1 MTQLFDLLPDRLFS
15 PLASANRRTY
25 GALLLDLYPL
35 FFDQIHADVFPSRET
50 VRHEIEERLAVM
62 AVAWQEEAE
71 LNPVPLV
78 GATLAACSSSSAISP
93 PGISAPAI
101 RSSAVSAAVVPPAA
115 AETTVIFAST
125 SLSPST
131 PLSEHEASPAAQ
143 VYRRLRDAGWIEEEQ
158 DGYRVRVTVP
168 PAVGT
173 LWASLVEI
181 ARPDRVF
188 YGGMVLSIFNN
199 VQKAWEEPAAQVLAL
214 RQAAREAR
222 RFLQHLNTMIYG
234 LKGLLGEISGCEDHR
249 LILSRFFEDF
259 VERILVQDYK
269 RLKTRNNPFRFR
281 QQILQRVRELEYDLE
296 RQQALVNGYLEQTGE
311 IDGEAARRAIADDI
325 RQLRDVFERLDAH
338 LERVDRFRARVERRV
353 ADTVRYLDRTQPGQ
367 AARIAGL
374 LRDLGQHLA
383 GVPDEATPPFALP
396 LIDVLPI
403 GAQSL
408 KAAPRHRHP
417 PQPRPLV
424 SRPVDPAV
432 QARQQALRA
441 YLDRRRID
449 PRRIG
454 LYLERQLA
462 GRGQVEGAAMTI
474 TSVEDFIAF
483 THVRHLN
490 YLPGAGRL
498 RLSYQVEAREGVID
512 NDWVRCPDFAVWR
525 RQADPLHLNKRES

>member
-1 MTQLFDLLPDRLFS
+1 
-15 PLASANRRTY
+15 
-25 GALLLDLYPL
+25 LDLYPL

-71 LNPVPLV
+71 LNPVPLA

>member
-1 MTQLFDLLPDRLFS
+1 MTQLFDRLPDRLFS
-15 PLASANRRTY
+15 PLASGNRRTY

-62 AVAWQEEAE
+62 AVAWQEEVEVGAE
-71 LNPVPLV
+71 APAPKTTGTSVPLS
-78 GATLAACSSSSAISP
+78 GATAFP
-93 PGISAPAI
+93 
-101 RSSAVSAAVVPPAA
+101 V
-115 AETTVIFAST
+115 ASGGDHET
-125 SLSPST
+125 SL
-131 PLSEHEASPAAQ
+131 AAQ
-143 VYRRLRDAGWIEEEQ
+143 VYRRLRDVGWFEEEQ
-158 DGYRVRVTVP
+158 DGYRVWVTVP

-173 LWASLVEI
+173 LWASLMEI

-199 VQKAWEEPAAQVLAL
+199 VQKAWEEPEAQVLAL

-222 RFLQHLNTMIYG
+222 RFLQHLSTMIQG
-234 LKGLLGEISGCEDHR
+234 LKGLHGEISGYNDHR

-259 VERILVQDYK
+259 VTRILVQDYK
-269 RLKTRNNPFRFR
+269 RLKTRNNPFRYR
-281 QQILQRVRELEYDLE
+281 QQILQRVRELEYDLV
-296 RQQALVNGYLEQTGE
+296 RQRALVRGYLEQTGE
-311 IDGEAARRAIADDI
+311 ADGDAAQRAIGEDL
-325 RQLRDVFERLDAH
+325 RQLRDVFERLDGH

-367 AARIAGL
+367 AARLAGL
-374 LRDLGQHLA
+374 LRDLGPPL
-383 GVPDEATPPFALP
+383 GELPDEAATPLPLP
-396 LIDVLPI
+396 LIDVLPV

-417 PQPRPLV
+417 PTPRPLI
-424 SRPVDPAV
+424 SRAVDPAV

-449 PRRIG
+449 PQRIAR
-454 LYLERQLA
+454 YLERQLA
-462 GRGQVEGAAMTI
+462 GRGHAEGAALTI
-474 TSVEDFIAF
+474 ASVEDFIAF

-498 RLSYQVEAREGVID
+498 RQTYRVEAREGLVD
-512 NDWVRCPDFAVWR
+512 NDWVRCPAFVVWR
-525 RQADPLHLNKRES
+525 R